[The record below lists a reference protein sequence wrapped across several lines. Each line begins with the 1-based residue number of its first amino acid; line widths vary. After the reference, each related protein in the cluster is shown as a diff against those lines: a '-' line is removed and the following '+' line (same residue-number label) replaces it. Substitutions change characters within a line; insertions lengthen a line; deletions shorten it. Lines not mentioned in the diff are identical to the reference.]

1 LNFISSLPLGVLKQ
15 VKKINALSG
24 GKKKREYWVNLA
36 SDSRR

>member
-24 GKKKREYWVNLA
+24 GKKKKGILGEL
-36 SDSRR
+36 SF